1 MPEPTLYTA
10 RWVLPVAAP
19 PILDGAVMVGDDGRI
34 LEVGTAAMAMVPGA
48 RRVDLGDAA
57 LMPGLVDVHTH
68 PELAAYRGY
77 LEDLEFHRW
86 IPALLRARREAGLTD
101 EHDAAAA
108 RWSCLEAIRAGI
120 TTMAATEASGAAMDA
135 LTDAGMRGTVYLEV
149 FGPEP
154 ERAAGA
160 MDGLR
165 QRLDGMRGRATELV
179 AVGVSPHA
187 PYSVSD
193 DLYRAA
199 ARLALEE
206 ALPLATHAAESPQE
220 TALVRDGAGPFAESL
235 AARGIVTPRRAG
247 STIAL
252 LEELGVLAARPL
264 LIHSVQL
271 QDGDVD
277 RIAASGAAVAHCPTA
292 NARLGHG
299 TAPVAE
305 LLDAGVAVGLG
316 TDSVASNNRMDL
328 LEEARTAQLQQRSL
342 LRSATALPAPR
353 LLRMATLDGA
363 AALGLQHRIGTLEPG
378 KDADL
383 CAVRLDAPH
392 VAPVHDPAAA
402 VVHAARGADVVLT
415 VVRGRVLYRDGVV
428 ETLDEAALRPALEDA
443 ARRVAAVEVER

>member
-1 MPEPTLYTA
+1 MPTLYTA
-10 RWVLPVAAP
+10 RWVLPVAGP
-19 PILDGAVMVGDDGRI
+19 PILDGAVLVGDDGRI
-34 LEVGTAAMAMVPGA
+34 REVGSASKVAAPGA
-48 RRVDLGDAA
+48 HRVELGGAA
-57 LMPGLVDVHTH
+57 LMPGLVNVHAH

-77 LEDLEFHRW
+77 LEDLAFHHW
-86 IPALLRARREAGLTD
+86 IPALLKVRAEACLTP

-120 TTMAATEASGAAMDA
+120 TTMAATEASGAALDA
-135 LTDAGMRGTVYLEV
+135 LIHAGMRGTVYLEV

-160 MDGLR
+160 MDDLR
-165 QRLDGMRGRATELV
+165 QRLDAMRGRATDLV

-199 ARLALEE
+199 ARLAMAEG
-206 ALPLATHAAESPQE
+206 LPLATHAAESPQE
-220 TALVRDGAGPFAESL
+220 SALVRDGAGPFADAL
-235 AARGIVTPRRAG
+235 GARGIATPPRAA

-252 LEELGVLAARPL
+252 LEALGVLETGPL
-264 LIHSVQL
+264 LIHAIQL
-271 QDGDVD
+271 EPGDVA
-277 RIAASGAAVAHCPTA
+277 RLRASSATVAHCPIA

-299 TAPVAE
+299 TAPVEE
-305 LLDAGVAVGLG
+305 LLDADVVVGLG

-328 LEEARTAQLQQRSL
+328 LEEARAAQLQQRSL
-342 LRSATALPAPR
+342 LRSATALPAAR

-363 AALGLQHRIGTLEPG
+363 TALGLQDRIGTLEPG

-392 VAPVHDPAAA
+392 TVPVHDPAAA
-402 VVHAARGADVVLT
+402 VVHAARGTDVVLT
-415 VVRGRVLYRDGVV
+415 VVRGRVLYHDGTAA
-428 ETLDEAALRPALEDA
+428 TLDEAALRAPLDDA
-443 ARRVAAVEVER
+443 ARRIAAVEVVR